1 MQFNK
6 KTILALCI
14 GFYGASNTFAQ
25 QKNVVSAI
33 NYLGYYNKDKDA
45 NDLMEAKK
53 YIDLATLD
61 AETGAKAKTWSNRAE
76 IYMLLYNCKDAK
88 VADLKNGSLDEA
100 AKAYAQTVKLDE
112 KNNYPQAKDGLK
124 ICAIIAYN
132 QGNTFYDEAMKSE
145 DDATKTDRFTKA
157 VESYEKSIFIHKNNL
172 KSIDSNAVY
181 NAAISA
187 LAGKNYDKA
196 ISYFQEAIDL
206 KYGANLK
213 GPKLYSLL
221 SQTYKLKGDVEN
233 YKSSIVKG
241 RTLYPNDGELLEIQT
256 NMFIVEKKYKEAIDN
271 IDLAVSKD
279 PKNEQLLFRIGLI
292 YDNLTELKKGES
304 NVNQAEI
311 EDYLNKA
318 EIYYKKALEIN
329 PEYFDAIYGLG
340 VLYYNKAVK
349 LNEELSN
356 IKDQKKYDAANAK
369 VDEAFKKSLPI
380 MEKGEEIRTNDYE
393 SYKVLLSSLQKLYL
407 MTEQTEKSV
416 AAKGRLAGGPN
427 KIIIGDEIA
436 AVEEKLGKPLKID
449 STKGKFYTSD
459 VLDYPEYTLYMDGG
473 FLTKWVK
480 K

>member
-14 GFYGASNTFAQ
+14 GFYGASSTFAQ

-76 IYMLLYNCKDAK
+76 IYMLLYNSKDAK

-124 ICAIIAYN
+124 ICAIIASN
-132 QGNTFYDEAMKSE
+132 AGIENFKASKFPEALNS
-145 DDATKTDRFTKA
+145 F
-157 VESYEKSIFIHKNNL
+157 EKSIQLNEEFLQKT
-172 KSIDSNAVY
+172 DSNAIY
-181 NAAISA
+181 NAALSA
-187 LAGKNYDKA
+187 EKSQNYDKA
-196 ISYFQEAIDL
+196 VQYFQKAIDI
-206 KYGANLK
+206 KYGGNEDGPMLHSLLAESYLK
-213 GPKLYSLL
+213 KGDKVNYISTIQKGRQLYSNDKQLIL
-221 SQTYKLKGDVEN
+221 SELN
-233 YKSSIVKG
+233 Y
-241 RTLYPNDGELLEIQT
+241 
-256 NMFIVEKKYKEAIDN
+256 FIEAGKYKEAITNLELAMSKEPNNEIFPFN
-271 IDLAVSKD
+271 IGV
-279 PKNEQLLFRIGLI
+279 I
-292 YDNLTELKKGES
+292 YDNLANPGEGKTAPTEKEF
-304 NVNQAEI
+304 NEFVE
-311 EDYLNKA
+311 KA
-318 EIYYKKALEIN
+318 EAAYKKAIEIN
-329 PEYFDAIYGLG
+329 PNYFDA
-340 VLYYNKAVK
+340 LYNIGALYFNRAVK
-349 LNEELSN
+349 QSEIVNN
-356 IKDQKKYDAANAK
+356 IKDNNKYKIESAK
-369 VDEAFKKSLPI
+369 VDEIFKKSLPFL
-380 MEKGEEIRTNDYE
+380 EKGEEIRTNDV
-393 SYKVLLSSLQKLYL
+393 STYKNLISTLQKLYL

-416 AAKGRLAGGPN
+416 AAKSRLAGGPN

-436 AVEEKLGKPLKID
+436 AVEEKLGKPLKVD
-449 STKGKFYTSD
+449 TTKGKFYSTE

>member
-14 GFYGASNTFAQ
+14 GFYGASSTFAQ

-45 NDLMEAKK
+45 SDLMEAKK

-124 ICAIIAYN
+124 ICAIIASN
-132 QGNTFYDEAMKSE
+132 AGIENFKAAKFPEALNG
-145 DDATKTDRFTKA
+145 F
-157 VESYEKSIFIHKNNL
+157 EKSIQLNEEFLQKT
-172 KSIDSNAVY
+172 DSNAIY

-187 LAGKNYDKA
+187 EKSQNYDKA
-196 ISYFQEAIDL
+196 VQYFQKAIDI
-206 KYGANLK
+206 KYGGNED
-213 GPKLYSLL
+213 GPMLYSLL
-221 SQTYKLKGDVEN
+221 ADSYLKKGDKVN
-233 YKSSIVKG
+233 YISTVQKG
-241 RTLYPNDGELLEIQT
+241 RQIYSNDKQLILSEL
-256 NMFIVEKKYKEAIDN
+256 NYFIEAGKYKEAITNLELAMSKEPNNEIFPFN
-271 IDLAVSKD
+271 IGV
-279 PKNEQLLFRIGLI
+279 I
-292 YDNLTELKKGES
+292 YDNLANPGEGKTAPTEKEF
-304 NVNQAEI
+304 NEFVE
-311 EDYLNKA
+311 KA
-318 EIYYKKALEIN
+318 EAAYKKAIEIN
-329 PEYFDAIYGLG
+329 PNYFDA
-340 VLYYNKAVK
+340 LYNIGALYFNRAVK
-349 LNEELSN
+349 QSEIVNN
-356 IKDQKKYDAANAK
+356 IKDNNKYKIESAK
-369 VDEAFKKSLPI
+369 VDEIFKKSLPFL
-380 MEKGEEIRTNDYE
+380 EKGEEIRTSDI
-393 SYKVLLSSLQKLYL
+393 STYKNLISTLQKLYL

-436 AVEEKLGKPLKID
+436 AVEEKLGKPLKVD

>member
-14 GFYGASNTFAQ
+14 GFYGASSTFAQ

-76 IYMLLYNCKDAK
+76 IYMLLYNSKDAK

-124 ICAIIAYN
+124 ICAIIASN
-132 QGNTFYDEAMKSE
+132 AGIENFKAAKFPEALNS
-145 DDATKTDRFTKA
+145 F
-157 VESYEKSIFIHKNNL
+157 EKSIQLNEEFLQKT
-172 KSIDSNAVY
+172 DSNAIY
-181 NAAISA
+181 NAALSA
-187 LAGKNYDKA
+187 EKSQNYDKA
-196 ISYFQEAIDL
+196 VQYFQKAIDI
-206 KYGANLK
+206 KYGGNEDGPMLHSLLAESYLK
-213 GPKLYSLL
+213 KGDKVNYISTIQKGRQLYSNDKQLIL
-221 SQTYKLKGDVEN
+221 SELN
-233 YKSSIVKG
+233 Y
-241 RTLYPNDGELLEIQT
+241 
-256 NMFIVEKKYKEAIDN
+256 FIEAGKYKEAITNLELAMSKEPNNEIFPFN
-271 IDLAVSKD
+271 IGV
-279 PKNEQLLFRIGLI
+279 I
-292 YDNLTELKKGES
+292 YDNLANPGEGKTAPTEKEF
-304 NVNQAEI
+304 NEFVE
-311 EDYLNKA
+311 KA
-318 EIYYKKALEIN
+318 EAAYKKAIEIN
-329 PEYFDAIYGLG
+329 PNYFDA
-340 VLYYNKAVK
+340 LYNIGALYFNRAVK
-349 LNEELSN
+349 QSEIVNN
-356 IKDQKKYDAANAK
+356 IKDNNKYKIESAK
-369 VDEAFKKSLPI
+369 VDEIFKKSLPFL
-380 MEKGEEIRTNDYE
+380 EKGEEIRTNDV
-393 SYKVLLSSLQKLYL
+393 STYKNLISTLQKLYL

-416 AAKGRLAGGPN
+416 AAKSRLAGGPN

-436 AVEEKLGKPLKID
+436 AVEEKLGKPLKVD
-449 STKGKFYTSD
+449 TTKGKFYSTE

>member
-124 ICAIIAYN
+124 ICAIIASN
-132 QGNTFYDEAMKSE
+132 AGIENFKAAKFPEALNG
-145 DDATKTDRFTKA
+145 F
-157 VESYEKSIFIHKNNL
+157 EKSIQLNEEFLQKT
-172 KSIDSNAVY
+172 DSNAIY

-187 LAGKNYDKA
+187 EKSQNYDKA
-196 ISYFQEAIDL
+196 VQYFQKAIDI
-206 KYGANLK
+206 KYGGNED
-213 GPKLYSLL
+213 GPMLYSLL
-221 SQTYKLKGDVEN
+221 ADSYLKKGDKVN
-233 YKSSIVKG
+233 YISTVQKG
-241 RTLYPNDGELLEIQT
+241 RQIYSNDKQLILSEL
-256 NMFIVEKKYKEAIDN
+256 NYFIEAGKYKEAITNLELAMSKEPNNEIFPFN
-271 IDLAVSKD
+271 IGV
-279 PKNEQLLFRIGLI
+279 I
-292 YDNLTELKKGES
+292 YDNLANPGEGKTAPTEKEF
-304 NVNQAEI
+304 NEFVE
-311 EDYLNKA
+311 KA
-318 EIYYKKALEIN
+318 EAAYKKAIEIN
-329 PEYFDAIYGLG
+329 PNYFDA
-340 VLYYNKAVK
+340 LYNIGALYFNRAVK
-349 LNEELSN
+349 QSEIVNN
-356 IKDQKKYDAANAK
+356 IKDNNKYKIEIAK
-369 VDEAFKKSLPI
+369 VDEIFKKSLPFL
-380 MEKGEEIRTNDYE
+380 EKGEEIRTSDI
-393 SYKVLLSSLQKLYL
+393 STYKNLISTLQKLYL

-436 AVEEKLGKPLKID
+436 AVEEKLGKPLKVD

>member
-124 ICAIIAYN
+124 ICAIIASN
-132 QGNTFYDEAMKSE
+132 AGIENFKAAKFPEALNG
-145 DDATKTDRFTKA
+145 F
-157 VESYEKSIFIHKNNL
+157 EKSIQLNEEFLQKT
-172 KSIDSNAVY
+172 DSNAIY
-181 NAAISA
+181 NAALSA
-187 LAGKNYDKA
+187 EKSQNYDKA
-196 ISYFQEAIDL
+196 VQYFQKAIDI
-206 KYGANLK
+206 KYGGNED
-213 GPKLYSLL
+213 GPMLYSLL
-221 SQTYKLKGDVEN
+221 AESYLKKGDKVN
-233 YKSSIVKG
+233 YISTVQKG
-241 RTLYPNDGELLEIQT
+241 RQIYSNDKQLILSEL
-256 NMFIVEKKYKEAIDN
+256 NYFIEAGKYKEAITNLELAMSKEPNNEIFPFN
-271 IDLAVSKD
+271 IGV
-279 PKNEQLLFRIGLI
+279 I
-292 YDNLTELKKGES
+292 YDNLANPGEGKTAPTEKEF
-304 NVNQAEI
+304 NEFVE
-311 EDYLNKA
+311 KA
-318 EIYYKKALEIN
+318 EAAYKKAIEIN
-329 PEYFDAIYGLG
+329 PNYFDA
-340 VLYYNKAVK
+340 LYNIGALYFNRAVK
-349 LNEELSN
+349 QSEIVNN
-356 IKDQKKYDAANAK
+356 IKDNNKYKIESAK
-369 VDEAFKKSLPI
+369 VDEIFKKSLPFL
-380 MEKGEEIRTNDYE
+380 EKGEEIRTSDI
-393 SYKVLLSSLQKLYL
+393 STYKNLISTLQKLYL

-416 AAKGRLAGGPN
+416 AAKSRLAGGPS

-436 AVEEKLGKPLKID
+436 AVEEKLGKPLKVD